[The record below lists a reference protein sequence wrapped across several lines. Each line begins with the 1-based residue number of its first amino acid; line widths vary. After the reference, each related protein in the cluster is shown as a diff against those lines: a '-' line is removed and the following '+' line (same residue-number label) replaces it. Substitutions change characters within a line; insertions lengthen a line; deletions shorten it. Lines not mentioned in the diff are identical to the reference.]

1 MHPPLTQHKHPGC
14 YDLIVLLEECHNSG
28 LWSRFNGDCNKY
40 KQQLT
45 LCLRAERLDNQRQNQ
60 LKAKKRNEKA
70 EAVWRKID
78 EES

>member
-14 YDLIVLLEECHNSG
+14 YDLIVALEACHAAGLMARFSG
-28 LWSRFNGDCNKY
+28 ACNAT
-40 KQQLT
+40 KQELT

-60 LKAKKRNEKA
+60 KLAKARRDRVA
-70 EAVWRKID
+70 DVWRKID